1 MRYCIAISEAL
12 LSCAMD
18 LTTYIADMGR
28 RAALAQSLGST
39 PQYLWQIATGWRG
52 KRASPELARKIA
64 QATAELGPEPV
75 PLESLRPDIWP
86 PADAANA
93 AQPTEQVG

>member
-1 MRYCIAISEAL
+1 
-12 LSCAMD
+12 MD
-18 LTTYIADMGR
+18 LMTFISDKDRKAR
-28 RAALAQSLGST
+28 LVAATGKAEG
-39 PQYLWQIATGWRG
+39 YLWQIATGWRG

-93 AQPTEQVG
+93 AQPTEQVA